1 MKNKEKAEATLTFV
15 TAMHITILSV
25 SLFSLTILIHPTLS
39 NLTIRTNQ

>member
-1 MKNKEKAEATLTFV
+1 MKNKEKQKHPLTLV